1 MRQAEVVVGQKYL
14 AQVDGDLVVVRV
26 TARMPWRRGR
36 LDVFEAENPATG
48 RRIHVTSARLL
59 GHVTKEDLQRWM
71 QD

>member
-14 AQVDGDLVVVRV
+14 AQVDGDLVIVRV

-36 LDVFEAENPATG
+36 LDVFEAEDLATG

-59 GHVTKEDLQRWM
+59 GYVTREDLQRWI

>member
-1 MRQAEVVVGQKYL
+1 MRQQEVEIGGKYF
-14 AQVDGDLVVVRV
+14 AKVDGDLVIVRV

-48 RRIHVTSARLL
+48 RRIHVTAARLL